1 MTETEAMKSEPIKP
15 SGDFSHWK
23 QKTALFL
30 SGQTVSLFGSSLVQF
45 AIIWY
50 ITLSTQSGA
59 MMTIASVCG
68 FAPQVAI
75 SLFSGVWADRYN
87 RKLLIIGADAMVAS
101 ATFVLALFF
110 LSGHDDLW
118 MVFLVSAIRSVGS
131 GIQTPAV
138 NAVLPQIVPPE
149 KLIRIG
155 GINGSLQSV
164 MFILSPAAAGM
175 LLSIASL
182 ESTFFIDVAMGILTM
197 LFNRQIM
204 TYFGADA
211 LAVYGVIVNVGTI
224 VQCCAYSVGQAS
236 QPIISMN
243 FGAKQWAR
251 IRETLKYALR
261 TVCFF
266 SIVWT
271 AATLLFP
278 DGFIRIFMS
287 PTNEVLAI
295 APAIMRSYCISFLL
309 LPFNIFSTY
318 YFQALMK
325 PGTSL
330 FVSVARGLVISG
342 LLIYLLP
349 VLAGADSLWFAMPI
363 TELVIAIVV
372 VWLMVKYTKELEKNS
387 LYSSKA

>member
-1 MTETEAMKSEPIKP
+1 M
-15 SGDFSHWK
+15 
-23 QKTALFL
+23 
-30 SGQTVSLFGSSLVQF
+30 
-45 AIIWY
+45 
-50 ITLSTQSGA
+50 
-59 MMTIASVCG
+59 
-68 FAPQVAI
+68 
-75 SLFSGVWADRYN
+75 
-87 RKLLIIGADAMVAS
+87 
-101 ATFVLALFF
+101 
-110 LSGHDDLW
+110 
-118 MVFLVSAIRSVGS
+118 
-131 GIQTPAV
+131 
-138 NAVLPQIVPPE
+138 
-149 KLIRIG
+149 
-155 GINGSLQSV
+155 
-164 MFILSPAAAGM
+164 
-175 LLSIASL
+175 
-182 ESTFFIDVAMGILTM
+182 
-197 LFNRQIM
+197 
-204 TYFGADA
+204 
-211 LAVYGVIVNVGTI
+211 
-224 VQCCAYSVGQAS
+224 
-236 QPIISMN
+236 
-243 FGAKQWAR
+243 
-251 IRETLKYALR
+251 
-261 TVCFF
+261 
-266 SIVWT
+266 WT